1 MPKNIRQGIEHD
13 APVQS
18 PHRYEIVV
26 RGPVGPTLLEAFPGL
41 TAERRD
47 KDTLLHGLLA
57 DPAAL
62 YGVLHLMEAL
72 GLELISLGRLG

>member
-1 MPKNIRQGIEHD
+1 MPKIDGPGIERD
-13 APVQS
+13 APVES
-18 PHRYEIVV
+18 GDRYEIVV

-57 DPAAL
+57 DSAAL
-62 YGVLHLMEAL
+62 YGVLHRIEAL
-72 GLELISLGRLG
+72 GLELISVNRSG